1 MIHWNHEVELSC
13 FLFWIFELFF
23 ILLGYLLPDNYPLL
37 LLVSVMTCRKLTSGI
52 HGRYSSLTHKKNHTH
67 SFSFCQKK
75 KTHHKVLFSF
85 HVLFPSCWVLLR
97 IPIPHLNRDV
107 FWPWLLREIIILSER
122 SPVDFSQLFLFIWLK
137 YCCCWF
143 WFHNHSFFLAIIH

>member
-1 MIHWNHEVELSC
+1 MKWNWVVFYFEFLNC
-13 FLFWIFELFF
+13 FLFYSVIFSQITIHSSYLCLLWPAGSSPVAYMEDIHHWLTRKI
-23 ILLGYLLPDNYPLL
+23 IL
-37 LLVSVMTCRKLTSGI
+37 I
-52 HGRYSSLTHKKNHTH
+52 HFLSA
-67 SFSFCQKK
+67 KK
-75 KTHHKVLFSF
+75 KKIHHKVLFSF

-143 WFHNHSFFLAIIH
+143 WFHNHSFFFWQSYINL